1 VRFDYLAVR
10 PRRGDGVA
18 ATPLSMHTFGGAE
31 HGWPSDHLG
40 IVADLRLTPG

>member
-10 PRRGDGVA
+10 PEPAAGA
-18 ATPLSMHTFGGAE
+18 ATTASSMHTIGGAE

-40 IVADLRLTPG
+40 VVADLRLTPS